1 MAKSNALTGSA
12 PRRAKKSGA
21 AASSARRKTATRPIP
36 GDPVVPGT
44 EARADVVARKKPAP
58 RRGPAKFPKV
68 VTGAVQAALDKK
80 AEDVVLLDMR
90 ETDGFTD
97 FFIICTGG
105 NPRHV
110 NAITDGVRET
120 LKREFEE
127 RPGLVEGIDRSEWIL
142 LDYFNFVVHVFTRDC
157 RAFYGLERLWGNAQ
171 RHEFKDEASPRP
183 QRAPAR
189 GADA

>member
-12 PRRAKKSGA
+12 PRRAKKS
-21 AASSARRKTATRPIP
+21 
-36 GDPVVPGT
+36 VT
-44 EARADVVARKKPAP
+44 EARADVVARKKPAA

-157 RAFYGLERLWGNAQ
+157 RAFYGLERLWGNAE
-171 RHEFKDEASPRP
+171 RHEFSDRDTPRH
-183 QRAPAR
+183 
-189 GADA
+189 